1 MFLEYAYVGCF
12 KKKSETSAISS
23 IEDADP
29 RFADSARDH
38 KSRNDSLN
46 KCFKVARLRHMS
58 VFAIQDGGKCFA
70 ARYMI
75 NLQGLE
81 NSTDCRKGRGGK
93 EVFDLYEIVNPIKPT
108 MRGMCQCSY
117 LLVMIRGRSACI
129 SVYLVFSVT

>member
-1 MFLEYAYVGCF
+1 MFLAISQLFLFLEYAYVGCF

-29 RFADSARDH
+29 RFADSTRDH

-46 KCFKVARLRHMS
+46 KCFKVARLRLMS
-58 VFAIQDGGKCFA
+58 NFAIQDGGKCFA

-81 NSTDCRKGRGGK
+81 HSTDCRKGRGGK
-93 EVFDLYEIVNPIKPT
+93 EVFDFYRIENPVRP
-108 MRGMCQCSY
+108 RPEGMY
-117 LLVMIRGRSACI
+117 RS
-129 SVYLVFSVT
+129 

>member
-1 MFLEYAYVGCF
+1 MFLAISQLFLFLEYAYVGCF

-29 RFADSARDH
+29 RFADYH
-38 KSRNDSLN
+38 KSRNDSIDM
-46 KCFKVARLRHMS
+46 CFKVARLRHMS

-93 EVFDLYEIVNPIKPT
+93 EVFDLYEIVNPIKLT
-108 MRGMCQCSY
+108 LRGTCQCSY
-117 LLVMIRGRSACI
+117 LLVMIRG
-129 SVYLVFSVT
+129 